1 MIRRHRD
8 WVATARDVKA
18 AALGCPVRQSAGS
31 STRHSS
37 VATAASSD
45 ETAIRSRGAVAK
57 RPGTQQAY
65 DLAGLQSAVERTSAI
80 AGQEHCA
87 ERLDRVKPLGRLT
100 FRAIRRCL
108 GIELATVFQGCHGP
122 SRRCSLSPMVPRQ
135 SGTDNVAYR
144 LSFSARC
151 PSIAPRL
158 SAVAV
163 NIYGRQRKP
172 GSRHFALADSALSL
186 QCRHRLQPAT
196 VPYAS
201 RVRPSNYQEVTP

>member
-1 MIRRHRD
+1 MSRQRPLGVQSDSLPGRQHATRPSLRPPAAMRRPSG
-8 WVATARDVKA
+8 A
-18 AALGCPVRQSAGS
+18 AVLL
-31 STRHSS
+31 
-37 VATAASSD
+37 
-45 ETAIRSRGAVAK
+45 AK

-135 SGTDNVAYR
+135 SGTDNVAYC

-163 NIYGRQRKP
+163 NIYRRQRKP